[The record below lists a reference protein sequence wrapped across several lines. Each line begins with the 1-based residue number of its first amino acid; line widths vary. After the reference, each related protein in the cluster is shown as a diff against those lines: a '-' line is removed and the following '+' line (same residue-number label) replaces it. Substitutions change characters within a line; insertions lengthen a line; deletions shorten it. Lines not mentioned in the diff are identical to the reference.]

1 MEQQLYKLILDG
13 QMAEGHD
20 PETVKEDLG
29 RLFELDLND
38 VERLLANAPVEIKR
52 NLDRATAEKMQE
64 GLVALGALCQAVAM
78 SRAESVTCPTC
89 GYQAMG
95 EDDPLITGA
104 GGLGTC
110 PNCNNI
116 RTPEKPEAPV
126 RPVEKKEA
134 RPVAQPAAKPAAQTP
149 AAAEKPRPAAMPAEK
164 KPPVKAVEKKPPLPV
179 ASYGR
184 RILAGLHTFF
194 STLCML
200 LLFTVPA
207 LLIKSYYAQL
217 LGLPSSPATDLEA
230 VRAAFFFLCGA
241 AILIYV
247 VTLWMVPAKGKCSWG
262 QKAMGIEIRTKKG
275 ETPKGGAYFLRF
287 LGNLLVAASLGILF
301 LVNLVSGDKSGLADL
316 LSGTRQHES
325 VEPPEK
331 HVQKAVTP
339 ILVAFFL
346 AAGIV
351 LLFLPIVM
359 KVR

>member
-13 QMAEGHD
+13 QTVEGHD
-20 PETVKEDLG
+20 PDTVKEDLA
-29 RLFELDLND
+29 RLFELDMND

-52 NLDRATAEKMQE
+52 NLDQATAQKMQQ

-78 SRAESVTCPTC
+78 SRAESVTCPKC

-104 GGLGTC
+104 GGIGAC
-110 PNCNNI
+110 PNCNSLM
-116 RTPEKPEAPV
+116 TPEKPAAPV

-134 RPVAQPAAKPAAQTP
+134 PPA
-149 AAAEKPRPAAMPAEK
+149 RPAPKAPAQEPPSKPSAPKPAEK
-164 KPPVKAVEKKPPLPV
+164 KPPVKAVEKKPPLPA
-179 ASYGR
+179 ASTGR
-184 RILAGLHTFF
+184 RMLAGVHTFF
-194 STLCML
+194 STLCVL

-217 LGLPSSPATDLEA
+217 LGLPPSPATDLEA

-247 VTLWMVPAKGKCSWG
+247 VFLLIVPARGKGSFG
-262 QKAMGIEIRTKKG
+262 QKAMGIEIRTRNG
-275 ETPKGGAYFLRF
+275 ETPGSGAFFLRF
-287 LGNLLVAASLGILF
+287 LGNLLVAASAGLL
-301 LVNLVSGDKSGLADL
+301 LVVNLVSGDGSGLADL

-325 VEPPEK
+325 AEPPEK